1 MIHKICLKDF
11 MNFKDEIKILNKKI
25 DNFYPNL
32 KKKKVIKVHT
42 KVISKHLKRKLQF
55 QNNKLKIKMR
65 H

>member
-1 MIHKICLKDF
+1 
-11 MNFKDEIKILNKKI
+11 MNFKDEIQILNKKI

>member
-11 MNFKDEIKILNKKI
+11 MNFKDETQSLNKKT
-25 DNFYPNL
+25 DNFYLNW

-55 QNNKLKIKMR
+55 
-65 H
+65 